1 MKAAEK
7 IALKDR
13 QIGLLEAEV
22 QQLKEEL
29 AWIKKQLFGQ
39 KRERF
44 EGENPEQL
52 ALDLGGQPQPAPV
65 EPVVEEAISY
75 TRKKSRKH
83 PGRHPL
89 PAHLERV
96 EMIIEPDE
104 DFTGLV
110 CIGEE
115 ITEVL
120 AKIPSRNYVIRYL
133 RRKYLRKDGQGMLIG
148 RLPSRAI
155 EKGIAHESV
164 LADMIVSKYVD
175 HLPLYRQAQ
184 ILRREGIDIPSSTF
198 SDWIEGCARL
208 LKPLYEALVKVV
220 TTEAQYLQA
229 DESPTQVLDAPG
241 KTSQKKAKGDK
252 TSGGKSHR
260 GYMWVY
266 LDVDANLVL
275 FDYQKGRGREG
286 PTELLKSFK
295 GYLQTDGYAV
305 YEQYDSHP
313 DITLLGCMAHARR
326 YFVKAQSADPKRAG
340 YFLDQV
346 QRLYDLERQLKES
359 QAGAEEIF
367 LARQTQAKPILQHL
381 ANWMTEQYPLVLPK
395 SAIGKAIHY
404 AHTRW
409 EKICRYIQ
417 HGHFRIDNNLI
428 ENRIRPL
435 ALGRK
440 NWLFAG
446 SHHAAQNTAIF
457 YSILGSAILNGHNPY
472 QYLFTVLSKLPEYPI
487 NRIHELLPHQLTFEK
502 PQGEGT

>member
-1 MKAAEK
+1 M
-7 IALKDR
+7 D
-13 QIGLLEAEV
+13 
-22 QQLKEEL
+22 
-29 AWIKKQLFGQ
+29 
-39 KRERF
+39 
-44 EGENPEQL
+44 
-52 ALDLGGQPQPAPV
+52 
-65 EPVVEEAISY
+65 
-75 TRKKSRKH
+75 T
-83 PGRHPL
+83 
-89 PAHLERV
+89 
-96 EMIIEPDE
+96 
-104 DFTGLV
+104 
-110 CIGEE
+110 
-115 ITEVL
+115 
-120 AKIPSRNYVIRYL
+120 
-133 RRKYLRKDGQGMLIG
+133 
-148 RLPSRAI
+148 
-155 EKGIAHESV
+155 
-164 LADMIVSKYVD
+164 
-175 HLPLYRQAQ
+175 
-184 ILRREGIDIPSSTF
+184 
-198 SDWIEGCARL
+198 
-208 LKPLYEALVKVV
+208 
-220 TTEAQYLQA
+220 
-229 DESPTQVLDAPG
+229 
-241 KTSQKKAKGDK
+241 
-252 TSGGKSHR
+252 
-260 GYMWVY
+260 
-266 LDVDANLVL
+266 
-275 FDYQKGRGREG
+275 
-286 PTELLKSFK
+286 
-295 GYLQTDGYAV
+295 
-305 YEQYDSHP
+305 P